1 MRDTALARTRGNLAG
16 QSQMRLR
23 PSPRSPRL
31 PARWLSWRDHND
43 VGLGMRTTTFKKETT
58 IAFVVDDSAE
68 ELVVTP
74 SA

>member
-1 MRDTALARTRGNLAG
+1 
-16 QSQMRLR
+16 
-23 PSPRSPRL
+23 
-31 PARWLSWRDHND
+31 
-43 VGLGMRTTTFKKETT
+43 MRTTTFKKETT